1 MTKKILL
8 IDDEMDFITV
18 MQLRL
23 QANGYTVITA
33 YTGEDALKRI
43 KEENPDALL
52 LDIMLPGEDGL
63 SILKKIRQENKNI
76 PVFMMTAFS
85 NEERYSAANKLNA
98 SGFILKTSDLQK
110 EVQKI
115 TAILALSEEKKE

>member
-33 YTGEDALKRI
+33 YTGEEALRKI
-43 KEENPDALL
+43 KEEKPDALL

-63 SILKKIRQENKNI
+63 SILKKIRQENQNI

-85 NEERYSAANKLNA
+85 NEERYSVANKLNA
-98 SGFILKTSDLQK
+98 SGFILKTSELQK

-115 TAILALSEEKKE
+115 TAILALADEKKA